1 MSGLG
6 RRFDPGELGDAGNG
20 PLRDTEVAG
29 LLATAR
35 DLEEFARA
43 ESAMPTVGFE
53 DRVMAAVAR
62 EPAPVLVA
70 NGGFLPGL
78 ITAVRDA
85 WRIIWSG
92 GRPLA
97 VRAQALALVLLVA
110 IAAGSV
116 GTLGAVGAAR
126 FFSSSDATP
135 VPTPTIDQSQ
145 PPVSSDPLLPSVLPS
160 PSPSV
165 LPSPSPSE
173 SPEPSESPSASER
186 AEPTGTDNGSGA
198 TSSPTRTPPPT
209 IRPTGTPRPT
219 QTPDPTRT
227 PDPTGTDDS
236 HETPSPTP
244 SDTPDPSGGS
254 SG

>member
-20 PLRDTEVAG
+20 PLRDAEAAG
-29 LLATAR
+29 LLAAAR

-145 PPVSSDPLLPSVLPS
+145 PPVSPS

-173 SPEPSESPSASER
+173 SPEPSESPSASES
-186 AEPTGTDNGSGA
+186 AEPTGIDNGSGA

-209 IRPTGTPRPT
+209 VMPTITPNPTPTHEPTRTDDSLETPRPT
-219 QTPDPTRT
+219 
-227 PDPTGTDDS
+227 
-236 HETPSPTP
+236 
-244 SDTPDPSGGS
+244 DTPEPPGGS
-254 SG
+254 SD